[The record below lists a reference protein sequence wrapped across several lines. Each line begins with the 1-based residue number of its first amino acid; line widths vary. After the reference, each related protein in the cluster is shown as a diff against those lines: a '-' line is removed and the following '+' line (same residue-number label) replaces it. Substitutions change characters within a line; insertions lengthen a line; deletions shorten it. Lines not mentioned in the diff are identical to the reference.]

1 MSEFLTPAGL
11 AVRLVEKTGIKLE
24 TAKSFSTVFFTIV
37 RKGLKD
43 SESFSVYNF
52 GTFKK
57 TWIEAT
63 VGLNPATG
71 EKINIPAHWRI
82 KFVPCAAVA
91 RRINRPYAHLKAK
104 ELPDDGPEPEIV
116 EEDPESVL
124 PEPIVQEEEED
135 DPVEKEFKESIG
147 YDSSKGLLKKAI
159 ELSEKEDEGD
169 EDEEQEKKPVKLF
182 IILGLGILFLV
193 LLLSLILKA
202 CSTKKPAKKPEPKK
216 TEQPVETKPV
226 EEEVQPVQEPE
237 ISEEIAIEE
246 EEREA
251 ALLFESYSVPSG
263 SDYHTIAEEKYGNRH
278 LWPILYEANKSA
290 KPDPDL
296 IGAYNRIKIPALL
309 TGDAGKKQIE
319 DGAMAAY
326 NGYLL
331 MCEKQPES
339 SRNKERERLA
349 IRVLV
354 SGELLSPGFIDSH
367 SKRILP
373 EYAEMARNIVKN
385 QYM

>member
-1 MSEFLTPAGL
+1 MSEFLTPSGL
-11 AVRLVEKTGIKLE
+11 AVRLVERTGIKLE
-24 TAKSFSTVFFTIV
+24 TAKNFSTIFFTIV

-63 VGLNPATG
+63 VGLNPSTG

-91 RRINRPYAHLKAK
+91 KRINRPYAHLKAK
-104 ELPDDGPEPEIV
+104 ELPDDEPEVV
-116 EEDPESVL
+116 EEEPVSVM
-124 PEPIVQEEEED
+124 PDPIVQEEEDD
-135 DPVEKEFKESIG
+135 DPAEEEFKKSIG
-147 YDSSKGLLKKAI
+147 YDPNKGLLKRAI
-159 ELSEKEDEGD
+159 ELSEKEDDD
-169 EDEEQEKKPVKLF
+169 EDEIQEKKPVKLF
-182 IILGLGILFLV
+182 VILGLGILFLV
-193 LLLSLILKA
+193 LLLSLLLKA
-202 CSTKKPAKKPEPKK
+202 CSGVSKKPAKRPEAKK
-216 TEQPVETKPV
+216 TEQPVENI
-226 EEEVQPVQEPE
+226 PVQEEKPE
-237 ISEEIAIEE
+237 VSEELEVEKQEE
-246 EEREA
+246 IEA
-251 ALLFESYSVPSG
+251 ALLFESYSVPTG

-278 LWPILYEANKSA
+278 LWPVLYAANKSV

-296 IGAYNRIKIPALL
+296 IGAYNKIKIPSLL
-309 TGDAGKKQIE
+309 TGEEGKRQIE
-319 DGAMAAY
+319 DSVMAAY

-373 EYAEMARNIVKN
+373 EYAKMAKNIVKN

>member
-1 MSEFLTPAGL
+1 MSEFLTPSGL
-11 AVRLVEKTGIKLE
+11 AVRLVERTGIKLE
-24 TAKSFSTVFFTIV
+24 TAKNFSTIFFTIV

-63 VGLNPATG
+63 VGLNPSTG

-91 RRINRPYAHLKAK
+91 KRINRPYAHLKAK
-104 ELPDDGPEPEIV
+104 ELPDDEPEVV
-116 EEDPESVL
+116 EEEPVSVM
-124 PEPIVQEEEED
+124 PDPIVQEEEDD
-135 DPVEKEFKESIG
+135 DPAEEEFKKSIG
-147 YDSSKGLLKKAI
+147 YDPNKGLLKRAI
-159 ELSEKEDEGD
+159 ELSEKEDDD
-169 EDEEQEKKPVKLF
+169 EDEIQEKKPVKLF
-182 IILGLGILFLV
+182 VILGLGILFLV
-193 LLLSLILKA
+193 LLLSLLLKA
-202 CSTKKPAKKPEPKK
+202 CSGVSKKPAKRPEAKK
-216 TEQPVETKPV
+216 TEQPVENI
-226 EEEVQPVQEPE
+226 PVQEEKPE
-237 ISEEIAIEE
+237 VSEELEVEKQEE
-246 EEREA
+246 IEA
-251 ALLFESYSVPSG
+251 ALLFESYSVPMG

-278 LWPILYEANKSA
+278 LWPVLYAANKSV

-296 IGAYNRIKIPALL
+296 IGAYNKIKIPSLL
-309 TGDAGKKQIE
+309 TGEEGQRQIE
-319 DGAMAAY
+319 DSVMAAY

-373 EYAEMARNIVKN
+373 EYAKMAKNIVKN

>member
-1 MSEFLTPAGL
+1 MSEFLTPSGL
-11 AVRLVEKTGIKLE
+11 AVRLVERTGIKLE
-24 TAKSFSTVFFTIV
+24 TAKNFSTIFFTIV

-63 VGLNPATG
+63 VGLNPSTG

-91 RRINRPYAHLKAK
+91 KRINRPYAHLKAK
-104 ELPDDGPEPEIV
+104 ELPDDEPEVV
-116 EEDPESVL
+116 EEEPVSVM
-124 PEPIVQEEEED
+124 PDPIVQEEEDD
-135 DPVEKEFKESIG
+135 DPAEEEFKKSIG
-147 YDSSKGLLKKAI
+147 YDPNKGLLKRAI
-159 ELSEKEDEGD
+159 ELSEKEDDD
-169 EDEEQEKKPVKLF
+169 EDEIQEKKPVKLF
-182 IILGLGILFLV
+182 VILGLGILFLV
-193 LLLSLILKA
+193 LLLSLLLKA
-202 CSTKKPAKKPEPKK
+202 CSGVSKKPAKRSEAKK
-216 TEQPVETKPV
+216 TEQPVENI
-226 EEEVQPVQEPE
+226 PVQEEKPE
-237 ISEEIAIEE
+237 VSAELEVEKQEEI
-246 EEREA
+246 EA
-251 ALLFESYSVPSG
+251 ALLFESYSVPTG

-278 LWPILYEANKSA
+278 LWPVLYAANKSV

-296 IGAYNRIKIPALL
+296 IGAYNKIKIPSLL
-309 TGDAGKKQIE
+309 TGEEGKRQIE
-319 DGAMAAY
+319 DSVMVAY

-373 EYAEMARNIVKN
+373 EYAKMAKNIVKN

>member
-1 MSEFLTPAGL
+1 MSEFLTPSGL
-11 AVRLVEKTGIKLE
+11 AVRLVERTGIKLE
-24 TAKSFSTVFFTIV
+24 TAKNFSTIFFTIV

-63 VGLNPATG
+63 VGLNPSTG

-91 RRINRPYAHLKAK
+91 KRINRPYAHLKAK
-104 ELPDDGPEPEIV
+104 ELPEDEPEVV
-116 EEDPESVL
+116 EEEPVSVM
-124 PEPIVQEEEED
+124 PDPIVQEEEED
-135 DPVEKEFKESIG
+135 DPAEEEFKKSIG
-147 YDSSKGLLKKAI
+147 YDPNKGLLKRAI
-159 ELSEKEDEGD
+159 ELSEKEDDD
-169 EDEEQEKKPVKLF
+169 EDEIQEKKPVKLF
-182 IILGLGILFLV
+182 VILGLGILFLV
-193 LLLSLILKA
+193 LLLSLLLKA
-202 CSTKKPAKKPEPKK
+202 CSGVSKKPAKRPEAKK
-216 TEQPVETKPV
+216 TEQPVENI
-226 EEEVQPVQEPE
+226 PVQEEKPE
-237 ISEEIAIEE
+237 VSEELEVEKQEE
-246 EEREA
+246 IEA
-251 ALLFESYSVPSG
+251 ALLFESYSVPTG

-278 LWPILYEANKSA
+278 LWPVLYAANKSV

-296 IGAYNRIKIPALL
+296 IGAYNKIKIPSLL
-309 TGDAGKKQIE
+309 TGEEGKRQIE
-319 DGAMAAY
+319 DSVIAAY

-373 EYAEMARNIVKN
+373 EYAKMAKNIVKN

>member
-1 MSEFLTPAGL
+1 MSEFLTPSGL
-11 AVRLVEKTGIKLE
+11 AVRLVERTGIKLE
-24 TAKSFSTVFFTIV
+24 TAKNFSTIFFTIV

-63 VGLNPATG
+63 VGLNPSTG

-91 RRINRPYAHLKAK
+91 KRINRPYAHLKAK
-104 ELPDDGPEPEIV
+104 ELPDDEPEVV
-116 EEDPESVL
+116 EEEPVSVM
-124 PEPIVQEEEED
+124 PDPIVQEEEDD
-135 DPVEKEFKESIG
+135 DPAEEEFKKSIG
-147 YDSSKGLLKKAI
+147 YDPNKGLLKRAI
-159 ELSEKEDEGD
+159 ELSEKEDDD
-169 EDEEQEKKPVKLF
+169 EDEIQEKKPVKLF
-182 IILGLGILFLV
+182 VILGLGILFLV
-193 LLLSLILKA
+193 LLLSLLLKA
-202 CSTKKPAKKPEPKK
+202 CSGVSKKPAKRPEAKK
-216 TEQPVETKPV
+216 TEQPVENI
-226 EEEVQPVQEPE
+226 PVQEEKPE
-237 ISEEIAIEE
+237 VSEELEVEKQEE
-246 EEREA
+246 IEA
-251 ALLFESYSVPSG
+251 ALLFESYSVPMG

-278 LWPILYEANKSA
+278 LWPVLYAANKSV

-296 IGAYNRIKIPALL
+296 IGAYNKIKIPSLL
-309 TGDAGKKQIE
+309 TGEEGKRQIE
-319 DGAMAAY
+319 DSVMAAY

-373 EYAEMARNIVKN
+373 EYAKMAKNIVKN

>member
-1 MSEFLTPAGL
+1 MSEFLTPSGL
-11 AVRLVEKTGIKLE
+11 AVRLVERTGIKLE
-24 TAKSFSTVFFTIV
+24 TAKNFSTIFFTIV

-63 VGLNPATG
+63 VGLNPSTG

-91 RRINRPYAHLKAK
+91 KRINRPYAHLKAK
-104 ELPDDGPEPEIV
+104 ELPDDEPEVV
-116 EEDPESVL
+116 EEEPVSVM
-124 PEPIVQEEEED
+124 PDPIVQEEEDED
-135 DPVEKEFKESIG
+135 PAEEEFKKSIG
-147 YDSSKGLLKKAI
+147 YDPNKGLLKRAI
-159 ELSEKEDEGD
+159 ELSEKEDDD
-169 EDEEQEKKPVKLF
+169 EDEIQEKKPVKLF
-182 IILGLGILFLV
+182 VLLGLGILFLV
-193 LLLSLILKA
+193 LLLSLLLKA
-202 CSTKKPAKKPEPKK
+202 CSGVSKKPAKRPEAKK
-216 TEQPVETKPV
+216 TEQPVENI
-226 EEEVQPVQEPE
+226 PVQEE
-237 ISEEIAIEE
+237 KQEVSEELEVEKQEE
-246 EEREA
+246 IEA
-251 ALLFESYSVPSG
+251 ALLFESYSVPTG

-278 LWPILYEANKSA
+278 LWPVLYAANKSV

-296 IGAYNRIKIPALL
+296 IGAYNKIKIPSLL
-309 TGDAGKKQIE
+309 TGEEGKRQIE
-319 DGAMAAY
+319 DSVMAAY

-373 EYAEMARNIVKN
+373 EYAKMAKNIVKN

>member
-1 MSEFLTPAGL
+1 MSEFLTPSGL
-11 AVRLVEKTGIKLE
+11 AVRLVERTGIKLE
-24 TAKSFSTVFFTIV
+24 TAKNFSTIFFTIV

-63 VGLNPATG
+63 VGLNPSTG

-91 RRINRPYAHLKAK
+91 KRINRPYAHLKAK
-104 ELPDDGPEPEIV
+104 ELPEDEPEVV
-116 EEDPESVL
+116 EEEPVSVM
-124 PEPIVQEEEED
+124 PDPIVQEEEED
-135 DPVEKEFKESIG
+135 DPAEEEFKKSIG
-147 YDSSKGLLKKAI
+147 YDPNKGLLKRAI
-159 ELSEKEDEGD
+159 ELSEKEDDD
-169 EDEEQEKKPVKLF
+169 EDEIQEKKPVKLF
-182 IILGLGILFLV
+182 VILGLGILFLV
-193 LLLSLILKA
+193 LLLSLLLKA
-202 CSTKKPAKKPEPKK
+202 CSGVSKKPAKRPEAKK
-216 TEQPVETKPV
+216 TEQPVENI
-226 EEEVQPVQEPE
+226 PVQEEKPE
-237 ISEEIAIEE
+237 VSEELEVEKQEE
-246 EEREA
+246 IEA
-251 ALLFESYSVPSG
+251 ALLFESYSVPTG

-278 LWPILYEANKSA
+278 LWPVLYAANKSV

-296 IGAYNRIKIPALL
+296 IGAYNKIKIPSLL
-309 TGDAGKKQIE
+309 TGEEGKRQIE
-319 DGAMAAY
+319 DSVMAAY

-354 SGELLSPGFIDSH
+354 SGELLSPGFIESH

-373 EYAEMARNIVKN
+373 EYAKMAKNIVKN

>member
-1 MSEFLTPAGL
+1 MSEFLTPSGL
-11 AVRLVEKTGIKLE
+11 AVRLVERTGIKLE
-24 TAKSFSTVFFTIV
+24 TAKNFSTIFFTIV

-63 VGLNPATG
+63 VGLNPSTG

-91 RRINRPYAHLKAK
+91 KRINRPYAHLKAK
-104 ELPDDGPEPEIV
+104 ELPDDEPEVV
-116 EEDPESVL
+116 EEEPVAVMPD
-124 PEPIVQEEEED
+124 PIVQEEEDD
-135 DPVEKEFKESIG
+135 DPAEEEFKKSIG
-147 YDSSKGLLKKAI
+147 YDPNKGLLKRAI
-159 ELSEKEDEGD
+159 ELSEKEDDD
-169 EDEEQEKKPVKLF
+169 EDEIQEKKPVKLF
-182 IILGLGILFLV
+182 VILGLGILFLV
-193 LLLSLILKA
+193 LLLSLLLKA
-202 CSTKKPAKKPEPKK
+202 CSGVSKKPAKRPEAKK
-216 TEQPVETKPV
+216 TEQPVENI
-226 EEEVQPVQEPE
+226 PVQEEKPE
-237 ISEEIAIEE
+237 VSAELEVEKQEEI
-246 EEREA
+246 EA
-251 ALLFESYSVPSG
+251 ALLFESYSVPTG

-278 LWPILYEANKSA
+278 LWPVLYAANKSV

-296 IGAYNRIKIPALL
+296 IGAYNKIKIPSLL
-309 TGDAGKKQIE
+309 TGEEGKRQIE
-319 DGAMAAY
+319 DSVMAAY

-373 EYAEMARNIVKN
+373 EYAKMAKNIVKN

>member
-1 MSEFLTPAGL
+1 MSEFLTPSGL
-11 AVRLVEKTGIKLE
+11 AVRLVERTGIKLE
-24 TAKSFSTVFFTIV
+24 TAKNFSTIFFTIV

-63 VGLNPATG
+63 VGLNPSTG

-91 RRINRPYAHLKAK
+91 KRINRPYAHLKAK
-104 ELPDDGPEPEIV
+104 ELPEDEPEVV
-116 EEDPESVL
+116 EEEPVSVM
-124 PEPIVQEEEED
+124 PDPIVQEEEDD
-135 DPVEKEFKESIG
+135 DPAEEEFKKSIG
-147 YDSSKGLLKKAI
+147 YDPNKGLLKKAI
-159 ELSEKEDEGD
+159 ELSEKEDDD
-169 EDEEQEKKPVKLF
+169 EDEIQEKKPVKLF
-182 IILGLGILFLV
+182 VILGLGVLFLV
-193 LLLSLILKA
+193 LLLSLLLKA
-202 CSTKKPAKKPEPKK
+202 CSGVSKKPAKRPEAKK
-216 TEQPVETKPV
+216 TEQPVENI
-226 EEEVQPVQEPE
+226 PVQEEKPE
-237 ISEEIAIEE
+237 VSEELEVEKQEE
-246 EEREA
+246 IEA
-251 ALLFESYSVPSG
+251 ALLFESYSVPTG

-278 LWPILYEANKSA
+278 LWPVLYAANKSV

-296 IGAYNRIKIPALL
+296 IGAYNKIKIPSLL
-309 TGDAGKKQIE
+309 TGEEGKRQIE
-319 DGAMAAY
+319 DSVMAAY

-373 EYAEMARNIVKN
+373 EYAKMAKNIVKN

>member
-1 MSEFLTPAGL
+1 MSEFLTPSGL
-11 AVRLVEKTGIKLE
+11 AVRLVERTGIKLE
-24 TAKSFSTVFFTIV
+24 TAKNFSTIFFTIV

-63 VGLNPATG
+63 VGLNPSTG

-91 RRINRPYAHLKAK
+91 KRINRPYAHLKAK
-104 ELPDDGPEPEIV
+104 ELPDDEPEVV
-116 EEDPESVL
+116 EEEPVSVM
-124 PEPIVQEEEED
+124 PDPIVQEEEDED
-135 DPVEKEFKESIG
+135 PAEEEFKKSIG
-147 YDSSKGLLKKAI
+147 YDPNKGLLKRAI
-159 ELSEKEDEGD
+159 ELSEKEDDD
-169 EDEEQEKKPVKLF
+169 EDEIQEKKPVKLF
-182 IILGLGILFLV
+182 VLLGLGILFLV
-193 LLLSLILKA
+193 LLLSLLLKA
-202 CSTKKPAKKPEPKK
+202 CSGVSKKPAKRPEAKK
-216 TEQPVETKPV
+216 TEQPVENI
-226 EEEVQPVQEPE
+226 PVQEEKPE
-237 ISEEIAIEE
+237 VSEELEVEKQEE
-246 EEREA
+246 IEA

-278 LWPILYEANKSA
+278 LWPVLYAANKSV

-296 IGAYNRIKIPALL
+296 IGAYNKIKIPSLL
-309 TGDAGKKQIE
+309 TGEEGKRQIE
-319 DGAMAAY
+319 DSVMAAY

-373 EYAEMARNIVKN
+373 EYAKMAKNIVKN

>member
-1 MSEFLTPAGL
+1 MSEFLTPSGL
-11 AVRLVEKTGIKLE
+11 AVRLVERTGIKLE
-24 TAKSFSTVFFTIV
+24 TAKNFSTIFFTIV

-63 VGLNPATG
+63 VGLNPSTG

-91 RRINRPYAHLKAK
+91 KRINRPYAHLKAK
-104 ELPDDGPEPEIV
+104 ELPDDEPEVV
-116 EEDPESVL
+116 EEEPVSVM
-124 PEPIVQEEEED
+124 PDPIVQEEEDD
-135 DPVEKEFKESIG
+135 DPAEEEFKKSIG
-147 YDSSKGLLKKAI
+147 YDPNKGLLKRAI
-159 ELSEKEDEGD
+159 ELSEKEDDD
-169 EDEEQEKKPVKLF
+169 EDEIQEKKPVKLF
-182 IILGLGILFLV
+182 VILGLGILFLV
-193 LLLSLILKA
+193 LLLSLLLKA
-202 CSTKKPAKKPEPKK
+202 CSGVSKKPAKRPEAKK
-216 TEQPVETKPV
+216 TEQPVENI
-226 EEEVQPVQEPE
+226 PVQEEKPE
-237 ISEEIAIEE
+237 VSAELEVEKQEEI
-246 EEREA
+246 EA
-251 ALLFESYSVPSG
+251 ALLFESYSVPTG

-278 LWPILYEANKSA
+278 LWPVLYAANKSV

-296 IGAYNRIKIPALL
+296 IGAYNKIKIPSLL
-309 TGDAGKKQIE
+309 TGEEGKRQIE
-319 DGAMAAY
+319 DSVMVAY

-373 EYAEMARNIVKN
+373 EYAKMAKNIVKN

>member
-1 MSEFLTPAGL
+1 MSEFLTPSGL
-11 AVRLVEKTGIKLE
+11 AVRLVERTGIKLE
-24 TAKSFSTVFFTIV
+24 TAKNFSTIFFTIV

-63 VGLNPATG
+63 VGLNPSTG

-91 RRINRPYAHLKAK
+91 KRINRPYAHLKAK
-104 ELPDDGPEPEIV
+104 ELPDDEPEVV
-116 EEDPESVL
+116 EEEPVSVM
-124 PEPIVQEEEED
+124 PDPIVQEEEDD
-135 DPVEKEFKESIG
+135 DPAEEEFKKSIG
-147 YDSSKGLLKKAI
+147 YDPNKGLLKRAI
-159 ELSEKEDEGD
+159 ELSEKEDDD
-169 EDEEQEKKPVKLF
+169 EDEIQEKKPVKLF
-182 IILGLGILFLV
+182 VILGLGILFLV
-193 LLLSLILKA
+193 LLLSLLLKA
-202 CSTKKPAKKPEPKK
+202 CSGVSKKPAKRPEAKK
-216 TEQPVETKPV
+216 TEQPVENI
-226 EEEVQPVQEPE
+226 PVQEEKPE
-237 ISEEIAIEE
+237 VSEELEVEKQEE
-246 EEREA
+246 IEA
-251 ALLFESYSVPSG
+251 ALLFESYSAPTG

-278 LWPILYEANKSA
+278 LWPVLYAANKSV

-296 IGAYNRIKIPALL
+296 IGAYNKIKIPSLL
-309 TGDAGKKQIE
+309 TGEEGKRQIE
-319 DGAMAAY
+319 DSVMAAY

-373 EYAEMARNIVKN
+373 EYAKMAKNIVKN

>member
-1 MSEFLTPAGL
+1 MSEFLTPSGL
-11 AVRLVEKTGIKLE
+11 AVRLVERTGIKLE
-24 TAKSFSTVFFTIV
+24 TAKNFSTIFFTIV

-63 VGLNPATG
+63 VGLNPSTG

-91 RRINRPYAHLKAK
+91 KRINRPYAHLKAK
-104 ELPDDGPEPEIV
+104 ELPEDEPEVV
-116 EEDPESVL
+116 EEEPVSVM
-124 PEPIVQEEEED
+124 PDPIVQEEEED
-135 DPVEKEFKESIG
+135 DPAEEEFKKSIG
-147 YDSSKGLLKKAI
+147 YDPNKGLLKRAI
-159 ELSEKEDEGD
+159 ELSEKEDDD
-169 EDEEQEKKPVKLF
+169 EDEIQEKKPVKLF
-182 IILGLGILFLV
+182 VILGLGILFLV
-193 LLLSLILKA
+193 LLLSLLLKA
-202 CSTKKPAKKPEPKK
+202 CSGVSKKPAKRPEAKK
-216 TEQPVETKPV
+216 TEQPVENI
-226 EEEVQPVQEPE
+226 PVQEEKPE
-237 ISEEIAIEE
+237 VSEELEVEKQEE
-246 EEREA
+246 IEA
-251 ALLFESYSVPSG
+251 ALLFESYSVPTG

-278 LWPILYEANKSA
+278 LWPVLYAANKSV

-296 IGAYNRIKIPALL
+296 IGAYNKIKIPSLL
-309 TGDAGKKQIE
+309 TGEEGKRQIE
-319 DGAMAAY
+319 DSVMAAY

-373 EYAEMARNIVKN
+373 EYAKMAKNIVKN